1 MRLKTLREIEIKVA
15 YMKLHQAPFDKI
27 KNKTKK
33 IEMRLNDE
41 KRQKLRIG
49 EYILFTNSIT
59 NESIK
64 CKIKNITKYPSFKE
78 LYENYDLVSL
88 GYDEGETGTY
98 HDMETYY
105 SLSDI
110 EKYGVLAIEIEALG

>member
-15 YMKLHQAPFDKI
+15 YMKLHEAPFDKI
-27 KNKTKK
+27 KKRTKT

-41 KRQKLRIG
+41 KRQKLKIG

-64 CKIKNITKYPSFKE
+64 CKIKNITKYPTFKE

-88 GYDEGETGTY
+88 GYEEGEIGSY
-98 HDMETYY
+98 QDMDTYY
-105 SLSDI
+105 SSSDI
-110 EKYGVLAIEIEALG
+110 EKYGVLAIEIEVKE